1 MAMSDDADFRSWVMA
16 TLSEVED
23 FPSWLPA
30 REERTSSDPQDAAEA
45 DGG

>member
-1 MAMSDDADFRSWVMA
+1 MAMSDEEDFRSWVMA

-23 FPSWLPA
+23 FPAWLPA
-30 REERTSSDPQDAAEA
+30 REETTRSDPQDAADA